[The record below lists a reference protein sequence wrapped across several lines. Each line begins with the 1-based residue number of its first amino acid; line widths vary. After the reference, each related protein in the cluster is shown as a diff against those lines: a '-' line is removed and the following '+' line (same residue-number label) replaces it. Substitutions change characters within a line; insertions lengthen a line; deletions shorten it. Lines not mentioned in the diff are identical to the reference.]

1 MIKRTVAQVI
11 RNDYKRKK
19 VIVLLGARQVGK
31 STLLSELSSKNDKI
45 LFLNCDD
52 MDDVL
57 ALEGKTSTELKNLLS
72 PYTLVFID
80 EAQRIKNIGL
90 VLKMIGDLKLS
101 TKIVVT
107 GSSSLELANEINE
120 PATGR
125 LIEHHLYP
133 LSLSELANHTSERE
147 ENRLLPVRSI
157 LQAGSLRPITKTA
170 NYFFNVRST

>member
-1 MIKRTVAQVI
+1 MIKRTVAKVI

-80 EAQRIKNIGL
+80 EAQRVNNIGL
-90 VLKMIGDLKLS
+90 SV
-101 TKIVVT
+101 
-107 GSSSLELANEINE
+107 
-120 PATGR
+120 
-125 LIEHHLYP
+125 
-133 LSLSELANHTSERE
+133 
-147 ENRLLPVRSI
+147 
-157 LQAGSLRPITKTA
+157 
-170 NYFFNVRST
+170 F